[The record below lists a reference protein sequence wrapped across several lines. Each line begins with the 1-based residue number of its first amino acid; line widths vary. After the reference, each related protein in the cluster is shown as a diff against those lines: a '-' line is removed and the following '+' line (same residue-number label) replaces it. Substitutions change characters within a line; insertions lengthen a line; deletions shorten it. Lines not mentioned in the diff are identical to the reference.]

1 MRVALL
7 AFRLMCLAW
16 LWPITNNSS
25 HFPNKRRHKE
35 QYGENTK
42 QKHGG

>member
-7 AFRLMCLAW
+7 AFRLVCLAW
-16 LWPITNNSS
+16 LWPVSS
-25 HFPNKRRHKE
+25 HYANKRRHKE

-42 QKHGG
+42 LKHGG